1 MANNRL
7 GRTQR
12 CEWWFWTVVACC
24 LWLAGCTMYTRI
36 TFDPDTPQSQAFQ
49 RATDPIVNYVRAP
62 LALQSRDLSER
73 DTRYYRVKQLMFASY
88 GTNGQAQDRVKA
100 HYYQSKQPGKKKLVI
115 VLPVWGVS
123 DYPSSTITQGIIARS
138 RGDTNVVEFIGE
150 RYLMD
155 WDAMHNAATEA
166 AFRQVM
172 HAQAQRF
179 ITTAIDIRRFLDWLE
194 TQSDIDTDRIAI
206 IGFSIGAMIAAMTIA
221 NEPRLSS
228 AVLVMGGA
236 HPHDV
241 FATCLG
247 RTGDLRTEIMAR
259 FDWTQ
264 ERYREELV
272 PIFTPTDPARFAG
285 RVDPAKILIFDATF
299 DDCIPQRAR
308 DDLWEAMGRPERIS
322 IHAEHR
328 QAFFAMTP
336 FEGNFIRHKI
346 YVFLDRVL

>member
-1 MANNRL
+1 ML
-7 GRTQR
+7 GGTQR
-12 CEWWFWTVVACC
+12 RESWRVTVVVAFC
-24 LWLAGCTMYTRI
+24 LGLLGCAMHTRI
-36 TFDPDTPQSQAFQ
+36 PFDPDASQSQAFQ
-49 RATDPIVNYVRAP
+49 RGTDPIVDYVHAP
-62 LALQSRDLSER
+62 LALNSHELSEH
-73 DTRYYRVKQLMFASY
+73 DTKYYRVKQLTFPSY
-88 GTNGQAQDRVKA
+88 GANGQAQDQVKA
-100 HYYQSKQPGKKKLVI
+100 HYYRSKRPGKKKLVI

-155 WDAMHNAATEA
+155 WDAMNNAATEA

-194 TQSDIDTDRIAI
+194 NQSEVDTNRIAI
-206 IGFSIGAMIAAMTIA
+206 IGFSIGAMIAAMTVA
-221 NEPRLSS
+221 NEPRLST

-247 RTGDLRTEIMAR
+247 RTGDLRSEIMAR

-299 DDCIPQRAR
+299 DDCIPQHAR

-336 FEGNFIRHKI
+336 FEGNFIRREI
-346 YVFLDRVL
+346 YAFLDRVL